1 MAPAQSGALTLV
13 RRLAKHYGCPT
24 EFTLQLLGGKWKT
37 VILCYL
43 KEGPWR
49 YGELRGFLP
58 RLSDKVLTERLKELE
73 AAGLIERSGSGTGA
87 QSVRYGLSARAESL
101 RGVLTAIY
109 QWGDRNAATYGVQ
122 CDNPLRRGVRR
133 MKPPAAGP
141 GRK

>member
-1 MAPAQSGALTLV
+1 MRWGRSGVFTLV

-49 YGELRGFLP
+49 YGELRAFLP
-58 RLSDKVLTERLKELE
+58 RLSDKVLTERLQELE
-73 AAGLIERSGSGTGA
+73 ASGLIERSGTGA
-87 QSVRYGLSARAESL
+87 QSVRYRLSARAESL

-109 QWGDRNAATYGVQ
+109 QWGDRNATAYGMQ
-122 CDNPLRRGVRR
+122 CDDPLR
-133 MKPPAAGP
+133 
-141 GRK
+141 GRKRKG

>member
-1 MAPAQSGALTLV
+1 MPPGRSGVLPLV

-49 YGELRGFLP
+49 YGELRAFLP

-73 AAGLIERSGSGTGA
+73 AAGLVERSGGAGALRYRLSG
-87 QSVRYGLSARAESL
+87 RAESL

-109 QWGDRNAATYGVQ
+109 QWGDRNAAGYGVQ
-122 CDNPLRRGVRR
+122 CDDPLR
-133 MKPPAAGP
+133 
-141 GRK
+141 GRKRKGN